1 MVLGIQ
7 VVGQGVTSLCFKL
20 SRIQGH
26 RKGGLQEDG
35 IRRSESRYV
44 LRDDGEEDLE
54 MTSLQKLRS
63 STVKKARAGGEG
75 CPSRAALRVGQCG
88 RKPREHFVKNVGVA
102 CETGDLGSGF
112 VPHGYDN

>member
-7 VVGQGVTSLCFKL
+7 AVGQGVTFSCFKL

-54 MTSLQKLRS
+54 MTGLQKSRS

-75 CPSRAALRVGQCG
+75 CPSREALRVGQRG
-88 RKPREHFVKNVGVA
+88 RKPREYFVKNEGVA
-102 CETGDLGSGF
+102 CETRDLGSGF

>member
-7 VVGQGVTSLCFKL
+7 AVGQGVTFSCFKL

-44 LRDDGEEDLE
+44 LRDDGDGEEDLE
-54 MTSLQKLRS
+54 MTGLQKLRS

-75 CPSRAALRVGQCG
+75 CPSRAALRVGQRG
-88 RKPREHFVKNVGVA
+88 RKP
-102 CETGDLGSGF
+102 L
-112 VPHGYDN
+112 